1 MTDRHSLRKK
11 QEIYD
16 QWFEKDNIIK
26 KPLDGL
32 LRMNSVVDDYIEKNN
47 KLIFEI
53 LELDGPD
60 LIRLAIGRNC
70 DCTCRSFLADDED
83 LIHLKDLL
91 DEYFKNKMRHIGNFM
106 DYKSPVKG

>member
-1 MTDRHSLRKK
+1 MTDKYSLRKK

-60 LIRLAIGRNC
+60 LIRLAIGRPS
-70 DCTCRSFLADDED
+70 DCTCRSFILDYND
-83 LIHLKDLL
+83 IINLKNLL
-91 DEYFKNKMRHIGNFM
+91 DEYFKKKIG
-106 DYKSPVKG
+106 